1 MRQKIGRYALIGLML
16 VFIAGWLAKVYS
28 EAAQSA
34 LAQSVIRFHVLANSD
49 SEEDQALKVRVKD
62 EILSHLQPE
71 LSAAQSVD
79 ETRFLIETKLSDIQS
94 HANAVVQA
102 CGYDYTVTATLSQDF
117 FPTKNYGDI
126 TFFPG
131 EYEALRIVIGEGEG
145 RNWWCV
151 MFPPLCY
158 MDVTEGKIPEDSK
171 RVFENLVKNEYELMS
186 DKTREKK
193 PTVKIKFKIVE
204 WWQNQRNKDKDK
216 TNEKK
221 LDGYVLKS
229 RMGSE
234 EK

>member
-1 MRQKIGRYALIGLML
+1 MRQKIGRYALIFGLML
-16 VFIAGWLAKVYS
+16 VFIVGWLTKVYS
-28 EAAQSA
+28 ETTQSA
-34 LAQSVIRFHVLANSD
+34 LAKSVIRFHVLANSD

-62 EILSHLQPE
+62 EVLSHLKPE

-79 ETRFLIETKLSDIQS
+79 ETRLLIESKLSDIQS

-145 RNWWCV
+145 QNWWCV

-158 MDVTEGKIPEDSK
+158 MDVTEGKIPEDDK
-171 RVFENLVKNEYELMS
+171 RVVENLVQYKMIF
-186 DKTREKK
+186 DDTREKK
-193 PTVKIKFKIVE
+193 PTVNIKFKIVE
-204 WWQNQRNKDKDK
+204 WWQNKHKKDKDK